1 MVLHSIPTPPK
12 VLVVED
18 EMLLRMRAVDIVAD
32 AGFTPIEAVNA
43 DEALAI
49 LESRSDVELLF
60 TDIQMP
66 GSMDGLKLAH
76 AVYERWPSIKI
87 ILVSGKLLPTDSEK
101 PTDSRFFGK
110 PLEVKQMIA
119 EIQEMI
125 GQGTLKLIPPDISGF
140 VAWAGPVEARSHRA
154 PRTSNDHASNE
165 FLTAENDSLRLL
177 LEQAG
182 IDAEVLLAQAGI
194 DAKEREAADKLQK
207 LILEELHHRIKNT
220 LATVSA
226 IASQSLRTATSI
238 EHAQHAIEGRLIALG
253 RAHDLLLQ
261 VRWANADLAKT
272 IQGATEPYDS
282 GGGGRFSISGP
293 DIKITSGAVI
303 ALAMTLNELCTN
315 TTKFGALSVP
325 GGSVDI
331 AWSIDEEKQRLQMTW
346 SEKGG
351 PAVSAPSRQSFGT
364 RLIGSLGQQLKGQV
378 KLAYDPTGFVYALD
392 VPMTSLV
399 APA

>member
-1 MVLHSIPTPPK
+1 MLSHQTAVPPK

-18 EMLLRMRAVDIVAD
+18 EMLLRMRAVDIVED

-49 LESRSDVELLF
+49 LESRSDIDLLF

-76 AVYERWPSIKI
+76 AVHQRWPSIKI
-87 ILVSGKLLPTDSEK
+87 ILVSGKLTPTEAEK
-101 PTDSRFFGK
+101 PIDSRFFGK

-119 EIQEMI
+119 EMQEMI
-125 GQGTLKLIPPDISGF
+125 GQGSLSIIQADIASILAEAVQTGTRKIPETS
-140 VAWAGPVEARSHRA
+140 RS
-154 PRTSNDHASNE
+154 TSATANE
-165 FLTAENDSLRLL
+165 TLTAENDSLRLL

-207 LILEELHHRIKNT
+207 LIREELHHRIKNT

-226 IASQSLRTATSI
+226 IAAQSLRTATSI
-238 EHAQHAIEGRLIALG
+238 EHGQHAIEGRLVALG

-261 VRWANADLAKT
+261 ARWSNADLANT
-272 IQGATEPYDS
+272 IRGATAPYDNE
-282 GGGGRFSISGP
+282 GAGRFSIAGP

-325 GGSVDI
+325 AGSIDI
-331 AWSIDEEKQRLQMTW
+331 AWKIDEGMQRLELTW

-351 PAVSAPSRQSFGT
+351 PLVRAPSRQSFGT

-378 KLAYDPTGFVYALD
+378 KLAYDPTGFVYTLG